1 MIARFGSAVGLSVVV
16 TFGLFFIMQFLV
28 ATGEMAL
35 GDSNKFAPIDI
46 TMEDEE
52 QNVQRKSRNK
62 PQKKEVRK
70 PPPPAKTRIS
80 LNMPNSGPNVEFD
93 AGLGAG
99 LEIGIGT
106 ANLDRGAYPKFRVQ
120 QQYPRRASERGIE
133 GWVVVRFT
141 ITKTGGVRDPLVVES
156 SSSLFERSALK
167 AVSQYKYE
175 PLVINGEPQESPN
188 QHIRLVYEMAD

>member
-1 MIARFGSAVGLSVVV
+1 MIARYGGAVGISIVV

-35 GDSNKFAPIDI
+35 GDAGKSLSIDI

-52 QNVQRKSRNK
+52 MDVQRKTRSK
-62 PQKKEVRK
+62 PKKQEVRK
-70 PPPPAKTRIS
+70 PPPPARTQIAS
-80 LNMPNSGPNVEFD
+80 ITPNSGPTVEFD
-93 AGLGAG
+93 PSLGAG
-99 LEIGIGT
+99 MDIGIGT
-106 ANLDRGAYPKFRVQ
+106 AALDRGAYPKFRVS
-120 QQYPRRASERGIE
+120 QQYPRRAQERGIE

-141 ITKTGGVRDPLVVES
+141 ITKTGGVRDAIVVES

-175 PLVINGEPQESPN
+175 PLVVNGEPQESGN
-188 QHIRLVYEMAD
+188 QHIRLVYEMAE

>member
-1 MIARFGSAVGLSVVV
+1 MIARFSGAMGISVVV
-16 TFGLFFIMQFLV
+16 TFALFFIMQFLV
-28 ATGEMAL
+28 ATGELAESSAGANMAV
-35 GDSNKFAPIDI
+35 DI

-52 QNVQRKSRNK
+52 MSVQRKSRAK
-62 PQKKEVRK
+62 PKKQEVRK
-70 PPPPAKTRIS
+70 PPPPARTQIS
-80 LNMPNSGPNVEFD
+80 TNLPNSGPSVEFD
-93 AGLGAG
+93 TGMGGDLD
-99 LEIGIGT
+99 IGIGT

-120 QQYPRRASERGIE
+120 QQYPRRAQERGID

-141 ITKTGGVRDPLVVES
+141 ITKTGGVKDPIVVEAS
-156 SSSLFERSALK
+156 SSIFERSALK

>member
-1 MIARFGSAVGLSVVV
+1 MIARFGGAIGVSVVV
-16 TFGLFFIMQFLV
+16 TFALFFIMQFLV

-35 GDSNKFAPIDI
+35 SNGDSFAPIDI
-46 TMEDEE
+46 TMEEE
-52 QNVQRKSRNK
+52 EMSVQRKSRAK
-62 PQKKEVRK
+62 PKKQEVRK
-70 PPPPAKTRIS
+70 PPPPAKTRIAT
-80 LNMPNSGPNVEFD
+80 NVPNSGPTVEFD
-93 AGLGAG
+93 SGLGG
-99 LEIGIGT
+99 DLQIGIGT
-106 ANLDRGAYPKFRVQ
+106 AALDRGAYPKFRVQ
-120 QQYPRRASERGIE
+120 QQYPRRAQERGIE

-141 ITKTGGVRDPLVVES
+141 ITKTGGVKNAVVVES